1 MKLNN
6 KVSVIVGYGG
16 ALEQETARLFAQEGA
31 KIVFA
36 DLSGGDGQPFM
47 EELKAQGHDVLY
59 QHMDIKNPEEVQA
72 VMARAGETFGGI
84 DVLVSAAAVPSSRKP
99 TLELEDEEWLHA
111 IDVGLTGQ
119 YLCSKYALQGMKR
132 GGSIIFVSGSEAMR
146 AEPDGLCRSAVARGM
161 LGLMRSIASDYSQ
174 VGIRANAVCPGA
186 WGEKDEQLAG
196 FTLMKRMG
204 KAEEV
209 AKSILFLAS
218 DDSSFV
224 TAAVLPV
231 DGGLSIF

>member
-16 ALEQETARLFAQEGA
+16 ALEQETSRLFAQEGA

-36 DLSGGDGQPFM
+36 DLSSGDGQPFM
-47 EELKAQGHDVLY
+47 DKLKEQGYDVLY
-59 QHMDIKNPEEVQA
+59 QHMDITKPEEIQA
-72 VMARAGETFGGI
+72 VMTRAEEVFGGI
-84 DVLVSAAAVPSSRKP
+84 DILVNAAAASGSRTP
-99 TLELEDEEWLHA
+99 TLELADDAWYQA

-119 YLCSKYALQGMKR
+119 YLCSKYALQTMRR

-146 AEPDGLCRSAVARGM
+146 AEPDSLCRSAVAQGM

-174 VGIRANAVCPGA
+174 VGIRANAICPGA

-204 KAEEV
+204 KADEI
-209 AKSILFLAS
+209 AKSLLFLAS
-218 DDSSFV
+218 DDSSFI
-224 TAAVLPV
+224 TAAVFPV